1 MLEPLFVIYLKF
13 TFNWAPC
20 ILSVS
25 SIHTPF
31 IVPHFLGK
39 SSKFFGRAFWALENL
54 SSWTSPALLLWPLE
68 LSQQPGMPFT
78 F

>member
-1 MLEPLFVIYLKF
+1 MLKPFFVIYLKF

-39 SSKFFGRAFWALENL
+39 RSKFFGRACWALDKL
-54 SSWTSPALLLWPLE
+54 SSWTSPALLLCPLE
-68 LSQQPGMPFT
+68 LSQQPGMPSPT
-78 F
+78 

>member
-1 MLEPLFVIYLKF
+1 MLKPLFIIYLKC

-39 SSKFFGRAFWALENL
+39 RSKFFGRA
-54 SSWTSPALLLWPLE
+54 S
-68 LSQQPGMPFT
+68 
-78 F
+78 

>member
-1 MLEPLFVIYLKF
+1 MLRPLFVIYLKF
-13 TFNWAPC
+13 KINWAPC

-39 SSKFFGRAFWALENL
+39 RSKFFARAYWALDNL
-54 SSWTSPALLLWPLE
+54 SSNSPIQAQCSLDKPPLLLHP
-68 LSQQPGMPFT
+68 
-78 F
+78 